1 MSEMEELERKANSGD
16 AEAAF
21 QLGKAY
27 AFGHGV
33 ELSLD
38 KALFW
43 LTNAAQV
50 GHPTAALVLKDV
62 GYMASDLG
70 GKSNLTSKPSN
81 IKEKLVDE
89 SSVESDET
97 NSSCSDGSSSLNS
110 NTAGK
115 SDNELVTGVL
125 FGVGIAVVAFIRG
138 CM

>member
-62 GYMASDLG
+62 GYMASDLDD
-70 GKSNLTSKPSN
+70 KSDLTSN
-81 IKEKLVDE
+81 IKEKLVEE